1 MIAGTLLHRQR
12 PLKLPMKRSFV
23 HTVLLSFWVFSASL
37 CGDPSKVITTIQE
50 KTSWRPASKGESPDT
65 FDSDTLSRHRPEH
78 AKVFLEYGFS
88 KLTTWRLADTQ
99 GRLVV
104 LDLYEMI
111 DPPAAYGIFT
121 FLRKPTA
128 EPVGDLGNMA
138 AESLMELSFQQNR
151 YYVSLKAGDSIK
163 PLRESLRGL
172 ARIVSQSLPSTFAM
186 PPVADRLPQEGR
198 VPYSEKFFMGS
209 AALGNFLPMQ
219 GDDPFG
225 IETGAEAALARYQ
238 SAGAAAT
245 LLLIHYPTQ
254 QLAKKFLDAG
264 YAQYSAQYPGQPVFY
279 KREGP
284 MVVMVLASN
293 SPELAT
299 ALLDRVSYVSIVSW
313 DPKVEPPS
321 IGQVMLNIFIYCGI
335 MLAITFAAGFVF
347 GIIRILIKW
356 LFPGKVFDR
365 PKDMEVIRLK
375 LDHKE

>member
-1 MIAGTLLHRQR
+1 
-12 PLKLPMKRSFV
+12 MKRILAS
-23 HTVLLSFWVFSASL
+23 TVLLSLWAFSASL
-37 CGDPSKVITTIQE
+37 FGNPSKVITAIQE
-50 KTSWRPASKGESPDT
+50 NTSWRPVSKGGGPDT
-65 FDSDTLSRHRPEH
+65 FDSGALSRHRPED
-78 AKVFLEYGFS
+78 ARIFLEYGFS

-99 GRLVV
+99 GRPVV

-128 EPVGDLGNMA
+128 EPVFALGSVA

-151 YYVSLKAGDSIK
+151 YFVSLKSGDSSR
-163 PLRESLRGL
+163 PLREPVREL
-172 ARIVSQSLPSTFAM
+172 ARIISQSLPSKSLLPT
-186 PPVADRLPQEGR
+186 VAGKLPEKNR
-198 VPYSEKFFMGS
+198 VPYSEKFFMGPD
-209 AALGNFLPMQ
+209 ALAQFLPM
-219 GDDPFG
+219 GGKDPFG
-225 IETGAEAALARYQ
+225 IETGAEAALAKYQ
-238 SAGAAAT
+238 AAGEAAT

-254 QLAKKFLDAG
+254 QLARKFLEAG
-264 YAQYSAQYPGQPVFY
+264 YAQYSTHYPGQPVFY
-279 KREGP
+279 KRDGP

-293 SPELAT
+293 SPEIAT
-299 ALLDRVSYVSIVSW
+299 NLLDSVSYVSMVSW

-365 PKDMEVIRLK
+365 PENMEVIRLN
-375 LDHKE
+375 LNHKK